1 MAERPVQILMV
12 EDSVVD
18 MELIVHALRKMRRL
32 VECERV
38 DHEASLRAAL
48 ATRTW
53 DVILSDWSLPMF
65 SGLAALALARE
76 VDPDLP
82 FIIVSG
88 TIGDGEAVEAM
99 RAGAQDYV
107 LKDNLSRLVPAVERE
122 LRDNLSKRQ
131 RRLTEEALRLS
142 EARFRR
148 LAESGIVGIAIA
160 DVRGNLQDANQA
172 LLDMVGYTHDEMLR
186 GAVRW
191 TTMTPEAWHP
201 SAAGDVG
208 RLPPVAPLDEKELV
222 RKSGPPLS
230 VLIGSALLD
239 YPMCISFVVDLT
251 QRRKQT
257 L

>member
-1 MAERPVQILMV
+1 MSERPVQILMV
-12 EDSVVD
+12 EDSESDVD
-18 MELIVHALRKMRRL
+18 VIVHTLRKMGRL

-38 DHEASLRAAL
+38 DHEASMRAAL

-53 DVILSDWSLPMF
+53 DVILSDWSLPTF
-65 SGLAALALARE
+65 SGLAALALARA
-76 VDPDLP
+76 VDPDVP

-88 TIGDGEAVEAM
+88 TIGDGVAVEGM

-107 LKDNLSRLVPAVERE
+107 LKDNLLRLVPAVERE
-122 LRDNLSKRQ
+122 LRDSVGKRQ
-131 RRLTEEALRLS
+131 RRRTEEALRLS

-148 LAESGIVGIAIA
+148 LSESGIVGIAIA
-160 DVRGNLQDANQA
+160 DVRGNLSDANQA
-172 LLDMVGYTHDEMLR
+172 LLDMVGYSRDEMLR
-186 GAVRW
+186 GAVHW
-191 TTMTPEAWHP
+191 TSMTPQAWRP

-208 RLPPVAPLDEKELV
+208 WLPPVAPLDERELV

-251 QRRKQT
+251 QRRTQT